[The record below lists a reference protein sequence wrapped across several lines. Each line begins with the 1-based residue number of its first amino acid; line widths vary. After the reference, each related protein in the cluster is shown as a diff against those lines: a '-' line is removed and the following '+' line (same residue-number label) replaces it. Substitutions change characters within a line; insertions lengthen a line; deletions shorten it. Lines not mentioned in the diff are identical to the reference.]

1 MNNNSQRGG
10 ITFYATMAILLTA
23 IGVLAYMLVARHN
36 ASKSDATTNIV
47 SPIMS
52 EDDPSVANDD
62 EYGDGEFDDGLGRAN
77 SVTNGT
83 LDEFGAGIAETS
95 VFDHDINNDGR
106 RDRITRTR
114 IENGTAHFHY
124 EYKIELNT
132 PNGYVDITPDGFRT
146 TEGATCALQKLRFY
160 FKPDFHVEKIS
171 RPWQE
176 TWITPTMASRTN
188 YTIKKDAFYASAPQQ
203 LRSVCNVSDLF
214 Q

>member
-52 EDDPSVANDD
+52 DDQSVANDD
-62 EYGDGEFDDGLGRAN
+62 EYGNGEFDDGLGRAN

-95 VFDHDINNDGR
+95 VFDRDINNDGR